1 MKITDIYTLESL
13 NFRNVC
19 EGVDCKLCPF
29 LVDVKTD
36 KAETIKNVCRL
47 SVWLTNN
54 RYTNAKDA
62 YNRGFDDG
70 MRALKLHLEM
80 CAEES
85 NDYDIGYDIGYE
97 TGRTDFMQEVQFILN
112 RFKDDNT
119 VAYEINYLLCREK
132 KNQKEKREGKND

>member
-36 KAETIKNVCRL
+36 KGETIKNVCRL

-80 CAEES
+80 CAEENEDERKEIAE
-85 NDYDIGYDIGYE
+85 NDGH
-97 TGRTDFMQEVQFILN
+97 R
-112 RFKDDNT
+112 
-119 VAYEINYLLCREK
+119 
-132 KNQKEKREGKND
+132 